1 MIDYIVVSTSRCNY
15 QKWQLELLNWSRKKV
30 SQQGKLI
37 ILLSDDVNHHNEETI
52 IEFDDSDV
60 IVFNLPDYAKEWE
73 IENDDWWGGIPN
85 KYESIKWFAE
95 NGKLNDSDTLLF
107 LDPDMIFTEQINIS
121 PGEDEVIG
129 QKWIDY
135 SSWLSEEYDTTETI
149 MYPFAI
155 KFETLKK
162 IVDDYK
168 NECIKFR
175 KETNQWISEMHG
187 LDYCLKKN
195 NIKITTL
202 ENLGRCTVWNP
213 SGSDIISKIIHFPN
227 KITTNDDKSLF
238 FKQDFTFNPSM
249 DIDSQKARNYTDR
262 FLLNSINQSRTD
274 FLYWL
279 KYNDDISSFDYDGS
293 GGYLVFDPWP
303 GGFNNIRMSI
313 ELAVCIA
320 FLTNRTLVL
329 YQPYQIYL
337 LNHNNDSTFFF
348 DKNFGIKTISFSD
361 FCKAKNIK
369 EDYGEVE
376 KISKVID
383 EDVVPTILNFEN
395 INPPSSFHKHRKVVN
410 TNDIFS
416 SNDEIIFF
424 RRNLLG
430 NFYQTL
436 YTHRKDYLK
445 KLIRSF
451 VRYNTNIF
459 DLAWKFISKLGDK
472 TYYSIHIRRN
482 DFQYKDLFIDSEDI
496 LDNIKEIV
504 PEGSKLYISTDHN
517 DEEFFKK
524 FYEKYEVVFYN
535 DLVKKLPNDEV
546 HEDIV
551 PIIEQLICTRS
562 KSFIGNKLSTLSSYI
577 FRLRGYMNDIEDKKY
592 YINTEKP
599 SDGEQIFFK
608 EDDKYIATWAREYKD
623 VFTFDNRKIFL
634 SIASYCDSQ
643 LSETIQS
650 ALDNISDKDKVR
662 IVVHDQNTQEEHQKL
677 LEKEFINTEFIFTE
691 KDESKGV
698 IWARNRI
705 REKFDNEDFFLQVD
719 SHTRFK
725 KDWDLILLN
734 SYDSI
739 EDEKVII
746 TTYPNH
752 FDYPDTD
759 KKYLELDHNTPLKIN
774 RFLQKDSNIDNRR
787 VAGNLPSLEDY
798 ETVKT
803 KWAAAG
809 FFFATGSW
817 LGEVEIPDNI
827 KFNGEEDHLTFLS
840 FLKGWNLYI
849 TPEAVVWHNYD
860 YKNVETDKPY
870 REHNNKTVE
879 DEQGMEHVNNFL
891 FNKTHQRTL
900 EELEEYFEI
909 KLRRNEE

>member
-60 IVFNLPDYAKEWE
+60 TVYDLPDYAKEWE

-107 LDPDMIFTEQINIS
+107 LDPDMIFTEKVNLS
-121 PGEDEVIG
+121 VNDDEVKG
-129 QKWIDY
+129 QRWIDY
-135 SSWLSEEYDTTETI
+135 KNRNKNYDTDSGI
-149 MYPFAI
+149 MYPFVI
-155 KFETLKK
+155 NFKTLKK

-168 NECIKFR
+168 SECIRFR
-175 KETNQWISEMHG
+175 KETNMWESEMHG
-187 LDYCLKKN
+187 LDSAIKSN
-195 NIKITTL
+195 NIQLKVFD
-202 ENLGRCTVWNP
+202 ELGRCTVWNGN
-213 SGSDIISKIIHFPN
+213 GSNTTSKLIHYPNEIKDIDGN
-227 KITTNDDKSLF
+227 RLF
-238 FKQDFTFNPSM
+238 FKQDFTFNQEQEINPE
-249 DIDSQKARNYTDR
+249 KARNKTDR
-262 FLLNSINQSRTD
+262 ILLSNVIQYRSAFN
-274 FLYWL
+274 Y
-279 KYNDDISSFDYDGS
+279 YVNNNDKFSSDDYDGS
-293 GGYLVFDPWP
+293 VGFLTFEPWP
-303 GGFNNIRMSI
+303 GGFNNIRMSL
-313 ELAVCIA
+313 ELAVCLSY
-320 FLTNRTLVL
+320 LTNRTLVL
-329 YQPYQIYL
+329 PKPYSIYL
-337 LNHNNDSTFFF
+337 LKDTKGLDFFF
-348 DKNFGIKTISFSD
+348 DTDNLGIKSISFSD
-361 FCKAKNIK
+361 FCKEKEINKDYEDIRNLAFVNEDDIVNSAFNFEKVNIPNK
-369 EDYGEVE
+369 FLKGRTQINSEE
-376 KISKVID
+376 KILERKEVVHFSK
-383 EDVVPTILNFEN
+383 
-395 INPPSSFHKHRKVVN
+395 
-410 TNDIFS
+410 
-416 SNDEIIFF
+416 
-424 RRNLLG
+424 NLLG
-430 NFYQTL
+430 NFYQVIHTS
-436 YTHRKDYLK
+436 KQDNLK
-445 KLIRSF
+445 KLIKNH
-451 VRYNTNIF
+451 VKYNSNIF
-459 DLAWKFISKLGDK
+459 DLAWKFISELGDK
-472 TYYSIHIRRN
+472 TYYSTHIRRN
-482 DFQYKDLFIDSEDI
+482 DFQYKDLFIESDEM
-496 LDNIKEIV
+496 LDNIKDIV
-504 PEGSKLYISTDHN
+504 PEGSTLYIATDHE

-524 FYEKYEVVFYN
+524 FHEKYEVVFYK
-535 DLVKKLPNDEV
+535 DLVEKLSNEDI
-546 HEDIV
+546 HEDLV

-562 KSFIGNKLSTLSSYI
+562 ISFIGNKLSTLSSYV
-577 FRLRGYMNDIEDKKY
+577 FRLRGYMDDIEDKKY

-599 SDGEQIFFK
+599 SDDEQVFYV
-608 EDDKYIATWAREYKD
+608 DDNNHIASWAREYKD
-623 VFTFDNRKIFL
+623 GFTYDDRKIFL
-634 SIASYCDSQ
+634 SIASYSDTQ

-650 ALDNISDKDKVR
+650 ALDNVSDKDRVR
-662 IVVHDQNTQEEHQKL
+662 IVVHDQNTKEEHQKL
-677 LEKEFINTEFIFTE
+677 LEKEFTNTEFIFTE

-698 IWARNRI
+698 VWARNRI

-752 FDYPDTD
+752 FDYPDPD
-759 KKYLELDHNTPLKIN
+759 KKYLELDYNTPLKIN
-774 RFLQKDSNIDNRR
+774 RFLQEESDADNRQ
-787 VAGNLPSLEDY
+787 VAGNLPSLKDY

-809 FFFATGSW
+809 FFFTTGSW
-817 LGEVEIPDNI
+817 LDEVEIPDNI

-849 TPEAVVWHNYD
+849 TPEAVVWHNYA
-860 YKNVETDKPY
+860 YKNVETDEPY
-870 REHNNKTVE
+870 REHNNKPVE